1 MTHSIVMENFEED
14 GIYTTT
20 CDLVEVGS
28 LNIMDFNNFKR
39 MPEQRWYRSLHGN
52 KAIAKI
58 KQVVATSIDGVTED
72 VPDHFRDIYS
82 NLYSSVNDVEN
93 MTKVSNDVEKSINHV
108 DINDVMKVTPS
119 VVKGAAGKL

>member
-1 MTHSIVMENFEED
+1 ME
-14 GIYTTT
+14 IRQ
-20 CDLVEVGS
+20 L
-28 LNIMDFNNFKR
+28 R
-39 MPEQRWYRSLHGN
+39 
-52 KAIAKI
+52 KI